1 MGINSL
7 LDLGGPV
14 VYILLLLSIYALA
27 VILYKLHVFY
37 KVEFFNNENLS
48 ASIDLWMS
56 DKKKEAYDQL
66 NETQNPESEVI
77 SFTMYQLL
85 KHKNISQK
93 VESDVREEI
102 SRLSEERIDY
112 YSSKLDSLQ
121 VIAAIAPLLGLLGT
135 VFGMIEAFQQM
146 ESAGKSVDPS
156 ILSGGIWEALL
167 TTAAGLSVAIPI
179 VVVES
184 YFRSLINKF
193 KRNVENG
200 VTKILTANIGK
211 PQHPNPFFFNLQ

>member
-102 SRLSEERIDY
+102 SRLSDERIDY

-200 VTKILTANIGK
+200 VTKILTANIG
-211 PQHPNPFFFNLQ
+211 